1 VSLGAGAVLATV
13 TAASAYWSG
22 AGAGSG
28 TAGTAAAT
36 LSVSLTPG
44 TPTAQLY
51 PGSTAAVVL
60 TISNPDQASLHV
72 SALALDT
79 SQGAGGFAVDGA
91 HSGCTLDTLSFS
103 TQTNGG
109 AGWTVPGGG
118 SLPVTLPGALVM
130 GATAA
135 DACQGATFSVY
146 LSAGA

>member
-1 VSLGAGAVLATV
+1 M
-13 TAASAYWSG
+13 AASAYWSG

-28 TAGTAAAT
+28 TAGTATGT
-36 LSVSLTPG
+36 LTLSLTPG

-60 TISNPDQASLHV
+60 TIANPDQATLHV
-72 SALALDT
+72 SSLALDT
-79 SQGAGGFAVDGA
+79 GQGAGGFAVDGPHA
-91 HSGCTLDTLSFS
+91 GCALDTLSFS

-118 SLPVTLPGALVM
+118 SLPVTLPGALAM
-130 GATAA
+130 GTTAT